1 MLGNRAVSQEL
12 IELGNR
18 IRSRRLEAHLSQ
30 EILAEKAGISVNTV
44 SRIEGGQTA
53 MSIGI
58 FRKIVQILGVDAN
71 VLLGETL
78 TVPEENGRIFDICHR
93 VQHLK
98 KWEQLVVLQ
107 TMETLVEGLCKHE
120 SQIPHI

>member
-30 EILAEKAGISVNTV
+30 EVLAEKAGISVNTV

-53 MSIGI
+53 MSIEI
-58 FRKIVQILGVDAN
+58 FKKIIQILGVDAN
-71 VLLGETL
+71 VLLRETL
-78 TVPEENGRIFDICHR
+78 TMTEENGRIFDIFHR

-98 KWEQLVVLQ
+98 QWEQLVVLQ
-107 TMETLVEGLCKHE
+107 TMETLVEELGKHK
-120 SQIPHI
+120 P

>member
-12 IELGNR
+12 IKLGNR

-30 EILAEKAGISVNTV
+30 EVLAEKVGISVNTV

-53 MSIGI
+53 MSIEI
-58 FRKIVQILGVDAN
+58 FTKIVQILGVDAN

-78 TVPEENGRIFDICHR
+78 AVPEDNGRVFDIFHR
-93 VQHLK
+93 VRHLK
-98 KWEQLVVLQ
+98 QWEQLVVLQ
-107 TMETLVEGLCKHE
+107 TMETLIDGLCKHK
-120 SQIPHI
+120 S